1 MTSRN
6 TKRLI
11 AVGALLCS
19 ATLLPAPKASA
30 ATFLASDVTNW
41 IGPAAGAGISQS
53 VLVIQW
59 PGQSAWAWGI
69 RWDSAETHNGSDLL
83 TALTGADPRFKATIS
98 GTGYVSNLTWDADL
112 NGTPE
117 LSFPPYNAGTGEY
130 LNFFVNN
137 LQLDG
142 NYNNGAA
149 PAGAHVLPPLGSPY
163 DEAGP
168 GTWVSSNTGATGRPL
183 ADGSWDGWVYADFS
197 STGPG
202 AVVNAPALIPE
213 PGSASVLVLC
223 AAGSLLRRRRAA

>member
-1 MTSRN
+1 MTSCK

-11 AVGALLCS
+11 AVGALFCS
-19 ATLLPAPKASA
+19 ATFLPSVSSA

-41 IGPAAGAGISQS
+41 IGPAAGTGVSQS

-69 RWDSAETHNGSDLL
+69 RWDSASEQTGNDLL
-83 TALTGADPRFKATIS
+83 TALMGADPRFKATVS
-98 GTGYVSNLTWDADL
+98 GSGFVTNLTWDADL

-117 LSFPPYNAGTGEY
+117 LSFPGFNAETGEY
-130 LNFFVNN
+130 LNYFVNN
-137 LQLDG
+137 LQQEG

-168 GTWVSSNTGATGRPL
+168 GTWVSSNTGANGRPL

-197 STGPG
+197 SSGLG

-213 PGSASVLVLC
+213 PGSASVLLLC
-223 AAGSLLRRRRAA
+223 VAGSLLRRRRAA